1 MSLELCRRERI
12 AGRQLA
18 LRETGGEPALAL
30 LRRAVGKRVRHDAPL
45 RTLLQRVVA
54 DRTGGLQRRIDVAGI
69 EEMFAL
75 LGMVC
80 PYAGVAIRLQFDSH
94 LNAVGGG
101 LVAGGPLRGLRLGQ
115 SAEQVLHVVTDLM
128 RDHIGLREFA
138 GVALATVKARLDLTK
153 KRRVEIDAPV
163 GRTIKRPHRR
173 LREAAAALLEPENS
187 RSRGGRYCCPLLRKI

>member
-30 LRRAVGKRVRHDAPL
+30 LGRAVGKRVRHDAPL

-69 EEMFAL
+69 EELFAL

-94 LNAVGGG
+94 LDTVGGG

-138 GVALATVKARLDLTK
+138 GVAGATVKARFDLTK
-153 KRRVEIDAPV
+153 KRRVEI
-163 GRTIKRPHRR
+163 RSEERR
-173 LREAAAALLEPENS
+173 V
-187 RSRGGRYCCPLLRKI
+187 